1 MGILEVFVFTAGGF
15 VHVEGAVDFD
25 HDRKDA
31 GILAVVAGGD
41 EGTGEGVVADDSPS
55 GGLEG
60 GFQFGGEPF
69 GGVIRIGADAVGDVA
84 GRSN

>member
-25 HDRKDA
+25 HDREDPRVF
-31 GILAVVAGGD
+31 AVVAGGD
-41 EGTGEGVVADDSPS
+41 EGAGEGVVADDSPR

>member
-25 HDRKDA
+25 HDRKA

-41 EGTGEGVVADDSPS
+41 EGVGEGVVADDSPR